1 MAQLFFLKFYF
12 VEKFENSTML
22 LIVTHLNK
30 KLIFNRIKS
39 LLCAVMLF
47 CYLLIH
53 IMSDKTD
60 YTCLVELM
68 MSENSKAEN
77 NIDSV

>member
-1 MAQLFFLKFYF
+1 MANYF
-12 VEKFENSTML
+12 EVYFEAKVRNSTML

-30 KLIFNRIKS
+30 IIFNRIKLL

-53 IMSDKTD
+53 IMSDKID
-60 YTCLVELM
+60 YTCLVDLM